1 LGGIRRNLLLS
12 SLVLASAAL
21 PWYGCSDSDPDSSA
35 SSPATGKAADPL
47 ADAPVDWLEFLT
59 WAEKKLDSYPPSVP
73 IPTPEMVTQPR
84 LPTVRLAEPAALQSA
99 RIACDWIAPSRTA
112 RALAT
117 IGPFRSDQPG
127 PTFAAQI
134 VPKATADG
142 RDSLALLIGGFKVQS
157 EEVGSIELTLRVPYG
172 KYVALVWSSIGRVI
186 IPVETHDEP
195 FSVRVLTDGFAE
207 WTGPREMISVLTD
220 GLGEGVIEVQT
231 MRFLPRDLSYAEPVG
246 LGRLRLGHEI
256 RTALYGHCPA
266 ETTFENVALPE
277 GARLQVGLGCVA
289 EQAGADSADQTASTR
304 FEIILTDG
312 ENQQTVLDQQL
323 PPTDTWF
330 DTAVSL
336 ANWAG
341 KIVNLTLKSTS
352 TSTHA
357 VAFWG
362 NPTVYQPLTDPS
374 LLVIYLIDTV
384 AAEHVG
390 FQGYHRN
397 TMPRLAAAAQ
407 RGVWFSRAFSNS
419 SRTIES
425 IPDLMLS
432 MPTER
437 HGVHHNSTPAPE
449 GLVTIAD
456 ALRAAGHATAS
467 FCTNVNAGPRQ
478 GMDQGFDTFVDKI
491 TSQVELVDR
500 TIPLE
505 EVMAWIDRHR
515 DRPMFVYIHTCE
527 PHSPYTP
534 PEGYRDRFDPD
545 YRGKFTGIGFY
556 QARNPRDVA
565 HIMAL
570 YDEELVYADAR
581 FGMFIDALGRVG
593 LLDKAHL
600 FVTSDHGE
608 EFLEH
613 NDWEHGRNL
622 HNEQTRVPLV
632 AFGPTFGNRGE
643 VDVPTQIFDIMP
655 TILDMY
661 DLPIPYPL
669 AGRSLLPLLRADGT
683 AGDALGHRNIYAS
696 NHNYRIDYNLLEHSL
711 IEDGRWKLVFGAA
724 GIPLY
729 DRGPESRFTLFDL
742 QHDPRERKSYT
753 YARQDLTRRLAE
765 DLVRWRLSQHVYDAG
780 KPAATIIDPA
790 HMRELEALGYVGDST
805 APDKPGTTDDKTT
818 QRDRDD

>member
-1 LGGIRRNLLLS
+1 MAAVRLPLLLVATS
-12 SLVLASAAL
+12 SVLYSVG
-21 PWYGCSDSDPDSSA
+21 GCSEPDPTDSRTK
-35 SSPATGKAADPL
+35 SPGAAVRQDPL
-47 ADAPVDWLEFLT
+47 AGAPGEWSEFLA
-59 WAEKKLDSYPPSVP
+59 WAEKKLDSHPSPVP
-73 IPTPEMVTQPR
+73 LPASPGIAQPGSS
-84 LPTVRLAEPAALQSA
+84 PIRLADATIFRKA
-99 RIACDWIAPSRTA
+99 RRACNWTAPSHTS

-134 VPKATADG
+134 VLKATADG
-142 RDSLALLIGGFKVQS
+142 GDSLALLIGGFQVQS
-157 EEVGSIELTLRVPYG
+157 EEVGSIDLTLRVPYG
-172 KYVALVWSSIGRVI
+172 KYVALVWSGIGRVI

-207 WTGPREMISVLTD
+207 WTGPRNMISLLTD

-266 ETTFENVALPE
+266 EITFENVALPE
-277 GARLQVGLGCVA
+277 SARLQIGLGCVA
-289 EQAGADSADQTASTR
+289 EQSGPAGTDQTASTR
-304 FEIILTDG
+304 FEIILTDEDG
-312 ENQQTVLDQQL
+312 QQTVLDHQL
-323 PPTDTWF
+323 PPTDAWF
-330 DTAVSL
+330 DKALSL
-336 ANWAG
+336 AAWAG
-341 KIVNLTLKSTS
+341 KTVDLTLKSTS
-352 TSTHA
+352 TIPNA

-362 NPTVYQPLTDPS
+362 NPTIYEPLTDPS

-407 RGVWFSRAFSNS
+407 RGVWFSRMFSNS
-419 SRTIES
+419 SRTVES

-449 GLVTIAD
+449 GLVTIAE

-491 TSQVELVDR
+491 TSHVELVDR

-505 EVMAWIDRHR
+505 EVMAWIERHR

-534 PEGYRDRFDPD
+534 PEGYRNRFDPD
-545 YRGKFTGIGFY
+545 YTGTFTGIGFY
-556 QARNPRDVA
+556 QARNPRDIA

-581 FGMFIDALGRVG
+581 FGTFVDALERVG
-593 LLDKAHL
+593 LLDKAHF

-632 AFGPTFGNRGE
+632 AFGPRFSNRGK
-643 VDVPTQIFDIMP
+643 VDTPAQIFDVMP

-669 AGRSLLPLLRADGT
+669 EGRSLLPLLRSSSA
-683 AGDALGHRNIYAS
+683 AGDTLAHRSICAS
-696 NHNYRIDYNLLEHSL
+696 NHNFRIDYNVLEHSV
-711 IEDGRWKLVFGAA
+711 IDDGRWKLVFGAA
-724 GIPLY
+724 GSPLY
-729 DRGPESRFTLFDL
+729 RGGPDSRFTLFDL
-742 QHDPRERKSYT
+742 KIDPRERKSYT
-753 YARQDLTRRLAE
+753 YARQDLTRKLVE
-765 DLVRWRLSQHVYDAG
+765 DLVRWRLSQHVYDPG
-780 KPAATIIDPA
+780 KRAATIIDPA

-805 APDKPGTTDDKTT
+805 APDKPGTTDDKAR